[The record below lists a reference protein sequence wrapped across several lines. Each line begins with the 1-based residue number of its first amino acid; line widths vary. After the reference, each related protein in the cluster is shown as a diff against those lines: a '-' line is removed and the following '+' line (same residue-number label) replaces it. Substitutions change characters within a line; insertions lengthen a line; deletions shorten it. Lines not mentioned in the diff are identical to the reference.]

1 MRLYRLL
8 YSASR
13 VTKPSTNWADFQKNL
28 PEAVSKE
35 FKEFIASS
43 QAIATSVSSKSETK
57 PPIDFDFYRQRLSDP
72 KFVDMLEKQYNDVQV
87 PYPEDTEGIEQK
99 ISAAWDAEKEYA
111 EKLYSFADGYQF
123 INEKMIEQLTMLPR
137 YEDMTQEM
145 LYYYF
150 PESMNRKSEYPHTVK
165 VNKLQNDPG
174 LKQFMTFKSWNIT
187 KKVPPPVGEGESK

>member
-99 ISAAWDAEKEYA
+99 ISAAWDAE
-111 EKLYSFADGYQF
+111 
-123 INEKMIEQLTMLPR
+123 IEQLTMLPR